1 MNLDIPKARG
11 YDVIMRSRLVEKL
24 IPFVGRLSPTDL
36 RNFSLRLPWL
46 EGVGV
51 KSWDLKQVLI
61 LKQQDE
67 MPAVTKTMLFSE
79 EAKSRFAELA
89 KGKKA
94 FVIAFWGY
102 AVFFWSHSDEAVE
115 PTMTLAHSP
124 IVSKRWA
131 ESDIEDS

>member
-1 MNLDIPKARG
+1 
-11 YDVIMRSRLVEKL
+11 MRSKLVEKL

-36 RNFSLRLPWL
+36 RNLSLRLPWL

-67 MPAVTKTMLFSE
+67 MPADTKSMIFSE
-79 EAKSRFAELA
+79 ESKPRFAELA

-102 AVFFWSHSDEAVE
+102 AVFFWSRSDEPVQ
-115 PTMTLAHSP
+115 PTVGLAPAP
-124 IVSKRWA
+124 IVSKRWT
-131 ESDIEDS
+131 EPQMEDSPLD